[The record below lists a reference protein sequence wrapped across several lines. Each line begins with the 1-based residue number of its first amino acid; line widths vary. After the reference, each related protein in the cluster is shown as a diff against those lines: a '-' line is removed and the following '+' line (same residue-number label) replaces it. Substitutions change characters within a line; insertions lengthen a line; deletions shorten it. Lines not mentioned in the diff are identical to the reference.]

1 MSLSKAIA
9 AVHVYISIRW
19 VTSSE
24 RNRAILNS
32 VMVEGS
38 EVCSRSSQAGSLAS
52 SFERLCKFPTTPW
65 LNESMVNR
73 NSHTDWLL
81 SCHKVGAVNRPL
93 LLLLLRTCYGVNQI
107 ATKPAACNHQSDELC
122 CANDAPFFA
131 QLLFSNSRLM
141 ALRAWLHVCY
151 IVLHEI
157 WIITGAKSFEIV
169 VFWN

>member
-1 MSLSKAIA
+1 MA
-9 AVHVYISIRW
+9 
-19 VTSSE
+19 
-24 RNRAILNS
+24 
-32 VMVEGS
+32 EGRR
-38 EVCSRSSQAGSLAS
+38 EVCSCSRQAGSLAS

-81 SCHKVGAVNRPL
+81 SCHKVDAVNRPPPPPL
-93 LLLLLRTCYGVNQI
+93 CTCYGVNQI
-107 ATKPAACNHQSDELC
+107 ATKPAACNHRPDELC
-122 CANDAPFFA
+122 CANGAPLFV
-131 QLLFSNSRLM
+131 QLLFSDSRLM

-157 WIITGAKSFEIV
+157 WIITGAKSFEVV

>member
-1 MSLSKAIA
+1 MCKNLAIEIIEFDGVLQLAPFSPRVLNFFDPCTRSWSHSFCLYRKLALSLSKAIA

-81 SCHKVGAVNRPL
+81 SCHKVGAVNRPPPPPPPSY
-93 LLLLLRTCYGVNQI
+93 LLRC
-107 ATKPAACNHQSDELC
+107 K
-122 CANDAPFFA
+122 
-131 QLLFSNSRLM
+131 SNSD
-141 ALRAWLHVCY
+141 
-151 IVLHEI
+151 
-157 WIITGAKSFEIV
+157 
-169 VFWN
+169 